1 MTWKSANVTPL
12 FKKED
17 ETDKQNYRP
26 ISLLCVPGKLM
37 ETNVCSTI
45 STHITENQLSNC
57 RQWAYKK
64 GHSTELLLAKM
75 TEDWRKALD
84 KNQVVG
90 IVFVDFRKAFD
101 SIYITLG
108 ITSKTA
114 RSRYF
119 WGSLVL
125 DC

>member
-1 MTWKSANVTPL
+1 
-12 FKKED
+12 
-17 ETDKQNYRP
+17 
-26 ISLLCVPGKLM
+26 M

-45 STHITENQLSNC
+45 STHITENQLSDC

-101 SIYITLG
+101 SISHSVLLQKLQGLG
-108 ITSKTA
+108 ISGDLWSWIA
-114 RSRYF
+114 DYLSDRSQMT
-119 WGSLVL
+119 VL
-125 DC
+125 NGCQSQSMPVK